1 MILDWSRLEVV
12 YFLLVLVVCVA
23 IFFGLYASIGVTDA
37 SILTLVVAFIT
48 VLFGYILFVKSG
60 NR

>member
-1 MILDWSRLEVV
+1 MDWSRLEIV

-23 IFFGLYASIGVTDA
+23 IFFGLYANIGVTDA
-37 SILTLVVAFIT
+37 SILTLIVAFIA

>member
-1 MILDWSRLEVV
+1 MILDWSRLEIV

-23 IFFGLYASIGVTDA
+23 IFFGLYASIGVINA
-37 SILTLVVAFIT
+37 SILTLIVAFIAA
-48 VLFGYILFVKSG
+48 LFGYILFVKSG

>member
-1 MILDWSRLEVV
+1 MILDWSRLEIV

-37 SILTLVVAFIT
+37 SILTLIVAFIA

>member
-12 YFLLVLVVCVA
+12 YFLVVLIVCVA
-23 IFFGLYASIGVTDA
+23 LFFGLFVSIGVTDA
-37 SILTLVVAFIT
+37 VILTLIVAFIT
-48 VLFGYILFVKSG
+48 VLFGYILFVRSA